1 MSHRSSVPPCAHRTA
16 SARPSRSRCVIAPA
30 LVLLALAAANPARGD
45 VLFQRQFPLTF
56 RYDVQPSRPI
66 NGPIEFTWALFEA
79 DKAVNP
85 PLSNQPGRVFDT
97 LRFTPATVGQTF
109 RLLPGDDPDFAA
121 FEASL
126 TNGREDNLWETV
138 NYYDTGAR
146 IPEEVTLGG
155 DLGGGPEQ
163 SWIYNRLF
171 GQPYDLAGNDI
182 TALIVRHDSLSFE
195 TRGTV
200 TYVNAAVTLTVE
212 GTPLPEPG
220 GALFGLA
227 GAAWVIRRRR

>member
-1 MSHRSSVPPCAHRTA
+1 MSHRSPSFSRAHRA
-16 SARPSRSRCVIAPA
+16 SSARPNPSRCGVATTF
-30 LVLLALAAANPARGD
+30 VLAALAATSAARGD
-45 VLFQRQFPLTF
+45 VLFQRQIPLTF
-56 RYDVQPSRPI
+56 QYDVQPSRPI

-79 DKAVNP
+79 DKSVSP
-85 PLSNQPGRVFDT
+85 PLYNQPGRVFDA

-109 RLLPGDDPDFAA
+109 HLLPGDDPDFAT
-121 FEASL
+121 FEANL

-138 NYYDTGAR
+138 DYYDMGAR
-146 IPEEVTLGG
+146 IPEEKHLGG

-163 SWIYNRLF
+163 SWIYDRQF

-182 TALIVRHDSLSFE
+182 TGLSVRHDSLSFE

-212 GTPLPEPG
+212 GAPLPEPG
-220 GALFGLA
+220 AALLGLA
-227 GAAWVIRRRR
+227 SAAWLIRRRR

>member
-1 MSHRSSVPPCAHRTA
+1 M
-16 SARPSRSRCVIAPA
+16 
-30 LVLLALAAANPARGD
+30 
-45 VLFQRQFPLTF
+45 
-56 RYDVQPSRPI
+56 
-66 NGPIEFTWALFEA
+66 
-79 DKAVNP
+79 
-85 PLSNQPGRVFDT
+85 
-97 LRFTPATVGQTF
+97 
-109 RLLPGDDPDFAA
+109 
-121 FEASL
+121 
-126 TNGREDNLWETV
+126 
-138 NYYDTGAR
+138 
-146 IPEEVTLGG
+146 TLGG

-182 TALIVRHDSLSFE
+182 TALSVRHDSLSFE